1 MQVNNGL
8 PIRGTSMR
16 KLIVSVWVTLDG
28 VLDADSMD
36 VWFNPYHSEER
47 AAYITKTVHGADALL
62 LGRVTYEMLAS
73 YWPYQKNDDN
83 GPASKLNSV
92 PKYVVSSTLK
102 KAEWKNSTIINE
114 RIVEEIA
121 QLKQQPGQEI
131 QIEGSPTLVQ
141 SLMPTGLID
150 EYKFLVH
157 PIIMGSGKRFFKDG
171 IGMTKLKLVESK
183 TLSLG
188 VVVLTYQPDRKESK

>member
-1 MQVNNGL
+1 MRTMNQEN
-8 PIRGTSMR
+8 MR
-16 KLIVSVWVTLDG
+16 KLIVSVWMTLDG

-114 RIVEEIA
+114 SIVAEIA
-121 QLKQQPGQEI
+121 KLKQQPGKEI

-171 IGMTKLKLVESK
+171 MGMTQLKLVESK

>member
-1 MQVNNGL
+1 
-8 PIRGTSMR
+8 MR
-16 KLIVSVWVTLDG
+16 KLIASVWMTLDG
-28 VLDADSMD
+28 VLDAESMD

-47 AAYITKTVHGADALL
+47 AAYITKTIHGADALL

-73 YWPYQKNDDN
+73 YWPSQKNDDN

-131 QIEGSPTLVQ
+131 QIEGSATLVQ

-150 EYKFLVH
+150 EYKFLIH
-157 PIIMGSGKRFFKDG
+157 PIILGSGKRFFKDG
-171 IGMTKLKLVESK
+171 MGMTRLKLIESK